1 MLLRR
6 MSPPVCGA
14 RWRREGHLPAVAEPD
29 RTVPAVAEPAPG
41 PREPAHATRGEVARG
56 RRNPRR
62 TQQAHGGDADLQEHR
77 HAARPAGRPRR
88 AEEGA
93 RGAQGDA
100 YDPSQIAAEAGE
112 SSLRAV

>member
-14 RWRREGHLPAVAEPD
+14 RWRREGPLPPAAESD

-41 PREPAHATRGEVARG
+41 PREPAHATRGEVARS
-56 RRNPRR
+56 RRDPRR
-62 TQQAHGGDADLQEHR
+62 TQQTHRGDADLQEHW
-77 HAARPAGRPRR
+77 HAARAPGRPRR

-100 YDPSQIAAEAGE
+100 HDPSQVAPEAGKG
-112 SSLRAV
+112 SLPAV